1 MGASISSFPNNIMVL
16 GTQNYSIDNRKLKTA
31 AKNRFHDQGRQERR
45 QSNKR
50 SWQRGWKRTE
60 DRSPRAEDGRLTPL
74 RATSR
79 AHGAIRLS
87 TSHPEQIKPPHSKP
101 RATHGGVQGSST
113 PSPPPFRP
121 QTRPDPDRRPTEGWG
136 REEALLH
143 RHRPH
148 WPWERTLPQAG
159 PGPRSPALFLAL
171 PLQALAAWPPPP
183 LLRLPQAPP
192 RPRSQIEA
200 PALARPSRPR
210 TQL

>member
-113 PSPPPFRP
+113 PSPPPLSP
-121 QTRPDPDRRPTEGWG
+121 PDQAGSGSEAHGGLG

-171 PLQALAAWPPPP
+171 PLQALAAWPPP
-183 LLRLPQAPP
+183 LPPAAPSP
-192 RPRSQIEA
+192 A
-200 PALARPSRPR
+200 PATLPNRGPGSGAA
-210 TQL
+210 Q